1 MTPYTLNIRG
11 TLHTYSE
18 PAVMA
23 ILNIT
28 TDSFYSQSRIPASA
42 AEISRRAEALI
53 EQGASFIDI
62 GAYSTRP
69 GAGDIPVD
77 EETRRIVMAAEA
89 VRRVSGDIP
98 VSVDT
103 FRASVARAAV
113 EAGAD
118 IINDISGGLFDSEML
133 PTVASL
139 RVPYILMHLRGSSPA
154 EMHSPQTYAHPAAE
168 ILAETARRIDAA
180 RSAGIAD
187 IIADPGFG
195 FSKNLDQNYNLLAH
209 LGQFRTLECP
219 LLVGISRK
227 SMATRLLG
235 ITADEALNATTVLNT
250 LALERGAAILR
261 VHDPAPALEAIKI
274 HLALLNNLS

>member
-11 TLHTYSE
+11 TLHTFSE

-28 TDSFYSQSRIPASA
+28 TDSFYSQSRTPASSD
-42 AEISRRAEALI
+42 EISRRAEALI
-53 EQGASFIDI
+53 GQGATFIDI

-69 GAGDIPVD
+69 GAVDIPAD
-77 EETRRIVMAAEA
+77 EETRRITLAAAA
-89 VRRVSGDIP
+89 VRRVSSDIP
-98 VSVDT
+98 ISVDT

-113 EAGAD
+113 DAGAD
-118 IINDISGGLFDSEML
+118 IINDISGGLYDPEML
-133 PTVASL
+133 PTVAAL
-139 RVPYILMHLRGSSPA
+139 RVPYILMHLRGKTPA
-154 EMHSPQTYAHPAAE
+154 EMHAPQTYAHPAAE
-168 ILAETARRIDAA
+168 ALSETARRIDAA

-195 FSKNLDQNYNLLAH
+195 FSKNLEQNYNILAH
-209 LGQFRTLECP
+209 LSLFQALDCP

-235 ITADEALNATTVLNT
+235 ITAAEALNATTVLNT
-250 LALERGAAILR
+250 MALSGGAAILR
-261 VHDPAPALEAIKI
+261 VHDPAPAVETIKI
-274 HLALLNNLS
+274 YLALINNL